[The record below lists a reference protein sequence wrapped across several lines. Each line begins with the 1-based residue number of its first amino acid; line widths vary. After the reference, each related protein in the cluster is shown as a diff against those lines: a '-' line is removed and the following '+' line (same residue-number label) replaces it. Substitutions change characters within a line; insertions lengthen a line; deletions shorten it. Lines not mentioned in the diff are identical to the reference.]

1 MVSRKSSSSSNKTST
16 STDTM
21 IETIGKPQ
29 TVNTSYTSSHD
40 FIPSR
45 PPPPPKIGS
54 ALEETEENTSS
65 SQSSKVSKQD
75 KLQEF
80 SKKLFKK
87 TSSSSLN
94 KKTFYQKLRG
104 KEKKKQRIHGTGVDK
119 NIQTD
124 DITNSLTLDMLDVKK
139 KREKKYR
146 ENVTLSLKTFLDSN
160 ILNGA
165 VDSFKD
171 YVENSLI

>member
-1 MVSRKSSSSSNKTST
+1 M
-16 STDTM
+16 
-21 IETIGKPQ
+21 
-29 TVNTSYTSSHD
+29 
-40 FIPSR
+40 
-45 PPPPPKIGS
+45 
-54 ALEETEENTSS
+54 
-65 SQSSKVSKQD
+65 
-75 KLQEF
+75 
-80 SKKLFKK
+80 
-87 TSSSSLN
+87 N

-160 ILNGA
+160 TLNGA

>member
-54 ALEETEENTSS
+54 ASEDTEENTSS

-94 KKTFYQKLRG
+94 KKHFIKNYEAKRRKNKGFTEPGLT
-104 KEKKKQRIHGTGVDK
+104 RIYR
-119 NIQTD
+119 QT
-124 DITNSLTLDMLDVKK
+124 
-139 KREKKYR
+139 
-146 ENVTLSLKTFLDSN
+146 
-160 ILNGA
+160 IL
-165 VDSFKD
+165 
-171 YVENSLI
+171 LIL